1 MRNLNVIVDK
11 LLQTKDLV
19 VFSNENVTESHQT
32 ERQSTGW
39 SDSLPA

>member
-1 MRNLNVIVDK
+1 MRNLNVIVVK

-19 VFSNENVTESHQT
+19 VFSNEYVTESQQT
-32 ERQSTGW
+32 EWQSTGW

>member
-1 MRNLNVIVDK
+1 MRNLNVIVSK

-19 VFSNENVTESHQT
+19 VFSNENVTERQQT

-39 SDSLPA
+39 NDSLPA